1 MGICIGVK
9 TKRAHRSTSLRATDS
24 TLDIEQATRLWL
36 STALILDKRLNLSEG
51 ISKAKLTRCIYI
63 LKYNIIV
70 NRYASRKTIMHE
82 YGHCRQSQMLGWL
95 YLIVVGLPSI
105 LHAGFCRCKNHS
117 YYDMWFER
125 WADKLGGVNR

>member
-1 MGICIGVK
+1 M
-9 TKRAHRSTSLRATDS
+9 KRTLLYIHQLPQNLAGLVLRLVHKGTDTEYNDALVRRSQTM
-24 TLDIEQATRLWL
+24 QG
-36 STALILDKRLNLSEG
+36 G
-51 ISKAKLTRCIYI
+51 ISLGRY
-63 LKYNIIV
+63 IIV